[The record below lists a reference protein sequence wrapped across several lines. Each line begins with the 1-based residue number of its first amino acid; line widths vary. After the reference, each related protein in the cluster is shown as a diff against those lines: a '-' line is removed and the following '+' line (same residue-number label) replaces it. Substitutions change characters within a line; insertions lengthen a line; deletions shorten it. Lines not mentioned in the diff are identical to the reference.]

1 MRLILVR
8 HAEAANGR
16 PDALRPLTDTGRRA
30 AAKLGRRLAEEAPDA
45 VVSSP
50 LVRARETAAAIAGA
64 AGIEAEEDARL
75 APGATAEGVRALVA
89 ERGGTVVAVGHQPD
103 CSEIVLELDGR
114 EVTFPPAGF
123 AVIEL

>member
-16 PDALRPLTDTGRRA
+16 PDALRPLTDAGRRA

-123 AVIEL
+123 AVVEL

>member
-30 AAKLGRRLAEEAPDA
+30 AAKLGRRLVEEAPDA

-64 AGIEAEEDARL
+64 TGIEAEEDARL

-123 AVIEL
+123 AVVEL

>member
-50 LVRARETAAAIAGA
+50 LVRARETAAAIGGA

-75 APGATAEGVRALVA
+75 APGATAEGVLALVA

>member
-1 MRLILVR
+1 VRLILVR

-16 PDALRPLTDTGRRA
+16 PDALRPLTDAGRRA

-64 AGIEAEEDARL
+64 TGIEAEEDARL

-103 CSEIVLELDGR
+103 CSGIVLELDGR

-123 AVIEL
+123 AVVEL

>member
-1 MRLILVR
+1 M
-8 HAEAANGR
+8 
-16 PDALRPLTDTGRRA
+16 
-30 AAKLGRRLAEEAPDA
+30 
-45 VVSSP
+45 VSSP

-64 AGIEAEEDARL
+64 AGVEAEEDARL
-75 APGATAEGVRALVA
+75 SPGATAEGVRDLVA

-123 AVIEL
+123 AVVEL

>member
-123 AVIEL
+123 AVVEL